1 MREKKKESVQYYQL
15 GARPVDFQLS
25 PVVWLDV
32 FSLLEWLAT
41 IDVVWAHH
49 NVKAAFVD
57 GPVSVYCS
65 P

>member
-1 MREKKKESVQYYQL
+1 M
-15 GARPVDFQLS
+15 DFQLS